1 MQARALAH
9 FGQRGR
15 NSAPASTDVSVGER
29 ALAEPTNFG
38 RMLGEDGIG
47 CDGACRCGT
56 RSATKYLHFCLLV
69 AWRPRTTKCAKPRWS
84 TSGASTVSGGFGCGV
99 GFALMSPVGSGLD
112 ADQRAPSDRHL
123 ARTAS
128 FLFQLEK
135 ERLRDVVR
143 DAEGFDRV
151 IPGPQIHDSWALP
164 QWGRVRFNTANR
176 GGSSCRLRYHY
187 ARILMRRSCGVWP
200 GEAKMALKPD
210 GFWRL
215 RRSMTVRR
223 APRRPRSAAW
233 GFRSSG
239 TGCCASTLAG
249 LTLS

>member
-1 MQARALAH
+1 MARRAGKLRLLANPAICRIWTARVCGPH
-9 FGQRGR
+9 EAPRGR
-15 NSAPASTDVSVGER
+15 FFPSELAVKPWQPIVMAADAFALGQPRADLDHIGKR

-56 RSATKYLHFCLLV
+56 RSATGYLHFCLLV
-69 AWRPRTTKCAKPRWS
+69 AWRPRTTKWAKPRWS

-151 IPGPQIHDSWALP
+151 SAGRDRADGFVEVAL
-164 QWGRVRFNTANR
+164 RFLA
-176 GGSSCRLRYHY
+176 GDLSARLRLLC
-187 ARILMRRSCGVWP
+187 RVDFGL
-200 GEAKMALKPD
+200 
-210 GFWRL
+210 RL
-215 RRSMTVRR
+215 RPQGSRCR
-223 APRRPRSAAW
+223 
-233 GFRSSG
+233 
-239 TGCCASTLAG
+239 
-249 LTLS
+249 